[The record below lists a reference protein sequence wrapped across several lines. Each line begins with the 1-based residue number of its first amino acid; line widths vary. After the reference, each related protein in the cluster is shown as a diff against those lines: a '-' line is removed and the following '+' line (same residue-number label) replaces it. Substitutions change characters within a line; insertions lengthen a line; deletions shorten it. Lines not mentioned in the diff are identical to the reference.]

1 MKSELKRFL
10 QLIAIFFKA
19 FFTFKKKVWIFSIPS
34 HPNLGDQAQLM
45 CTEKWV
51 RENYDGCKIIKMGHL
66 FMPFSGFGIK
76 KLALNVG
83 FWQHLVLKMV
93 IREDDVFIGHSGYFF
108 VDHHGGWY
116 SYDYLLRYWAN
127 KFIILPQTVNFYA
140 PVVKRRFSDDFG
152 NKSNLTLLCRDEV
165 SYNYAKEMLG
175 TTRLL
180 LYPDIVTSLI
190 GTREY
195 KNPRDGVLFCMRDD
209 IEAFYSPADIDSLM
223 QRFGNIRKEKV
234 DTTLQITEKEM
245 RLHRDSLINAM
256 IEKVSTFEVVVTDRY
271 HGTIFSAIAS
281 TPVVVINSAD
291 HKLRSGVKWFPK
303 EFGLNVQ
310 FANSL
315 EEAYQKTSLIL
326 EGKEHMDNPPYFK
339 ENYWDKLFERL
350 S

>member
-291 HKLRSGVKWFPK
+291 HKL
-303 EFGLNVQ
+303 
-310 FANSL
+310 
-315 EEAYQKTSLIL
+315 T
-326 EGKEHMDNPPYFK
+326 
-339 ENYWDKLFERL
+339 
-350 S
+350 

>member
-1 MKSELKRFL
+1 MKSELKRLL
-10 QLIAIFFKA
+10 QLIVIFFKA
-19 FFTFKKKVWIFSIPS
+19 FFTFKKKVWLFSVPS

-45 CTEKWV
+45 CTEKWIK
-51 RENYDGCKIIKMGHL
+51 ENYNGYKIIEMEHL
-66 FMPFSGFGIK
+66 LSPFPHFNMK
-76 KLALNVG
+76 VLALNVD
-83 FWQHLVLKMV
+83 FWQHIILKMV
-93 IREDDVFIGHSGYFF
+93 IRKDDVFIGHSGYFF

-116 SYDYLLRYWAN
+116 SYDYLLRYWTN

-140 PVVKRRFSDDFG
+140 PVVKQRVSKDFG
-152 NKSNLTLLCRDEV
+152 NKRNLTLLCRDEV
-165 SYNYAKEMLG
+165 SYNNAKGMLG
-175 TTRLL
+175 TTNLL

-195 KNPRDGVLFCMRDD
+195 KSLRNGILFCMRDD
-209 IEAFYSPADIDSLM
+209 IEAFYSPADIDGLM
-223 QRFGNIRKEKV
+223 QRFGNIRKEKI
-234 DTTLQITEKEM
+234 DTTLHISEKEM
-245 RLHRDSLINAM
+245 KLHRDRLINTM
-256 IEKVSTFEVVVTDRY
+256 IEKISTFEVVITDRY

-291 HKLRSGVKWFPK
+291 HKLSSGVKWFPK

-339 ENYWDKLFERL
+339 VNYWDKLFERL